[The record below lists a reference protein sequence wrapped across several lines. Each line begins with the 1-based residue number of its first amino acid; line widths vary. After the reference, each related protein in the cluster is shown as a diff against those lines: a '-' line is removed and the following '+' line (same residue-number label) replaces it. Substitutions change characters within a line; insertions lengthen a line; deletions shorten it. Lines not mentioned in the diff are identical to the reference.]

1 MSDRNDDGFSHFDSD
16 YDDDDKGIGMDFR
29 DEMEAIL
36 DEYCGADPDTV
47 FEAMLS
53 AIDAKIFRY
62 NIARLYRYVII
73 GAYYRSKHN
82 DEEYAEMID
91 VLLRHAK
98 KQGLDLAEVKELRLL
113 TIKVSVY
120 AFRLHGDK
128 PDDHREERSS
138 FLKDM
143 FRRVHSYLTERFD
156 LFDFDP
162 DPYEDD
168 SY

>member
-1 MSDRNDDGFSHFDSD
+1 MNNRNLDGFFRFDSD
-16 YDDDDKGIGMDFR
+16 YGEDDKGIGMDFM
-29 DEMEAIL
+29 DEMEEIL

-98 KQGLDLAEVKELRLL
+98 KQGLGFAEVKELRLL
-113 TIKVSVY
+113 TISVSVY

-128 PDDHREERSS
+128 PDDHCEERTA

-156 LFDFDP
+156 LFGFDP
-162 DPYEDD
+162 EPYEDD